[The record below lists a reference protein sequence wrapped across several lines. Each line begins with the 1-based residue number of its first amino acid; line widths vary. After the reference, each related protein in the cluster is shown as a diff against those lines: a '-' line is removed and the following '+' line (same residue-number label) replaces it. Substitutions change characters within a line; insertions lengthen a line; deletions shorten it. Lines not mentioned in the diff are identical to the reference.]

1 MEWQLAVNAN
11 WNYVIYINSVLFT
24 LIQMDHVVPQ
34 PWEKCIMQ
42 LLDVRERIG
51 TLTRMIDWLGDKLA
65 RDTGRPEE
73 EMEKD
78 RASLREYERRLEE
91 REQER
96 KTLEEQ
102 LARLLTSL

>member
-1 MEWQLAVNAN
+1 
-11 WNYVIYINSVLFT
+11 
-24 LIQMDHVVPQ
+24 
-34 PWEKCIMQ
+34 
-42 LLDVRERIG
+42 
-51 TLTRMIDWLGDKLA
+51 MIDGLGDKLA

-78 RASLREYERRLEE
+78 RAHLSEYERRLEE